1 MRKARESS
9 ERLWCGTISSL
20 AEEELHM
27 YISFG
32 PPTGGCGRPSV
43 FMKSEVY
50 ERWISIIGGAG
61 TALGATGLPLN
72 LDQHGHPTPGARLLP
87 GWVTRLWT
95 GKPPRRMARYP
106 ST

>member
-1 MRKARESS
+1 MVRAEMRKARESS

-43 FMKSEVY
+43 FMKSEV
-50 ERWISIIGGAG
+50 
-61 TALGATGLPLN
+61 
-72 LDQHGHPTPGARLLP
+72 
-87 GWVTRLWT
+87 
-95 GKPPRRMARYP
+95 
-106 ST
+106 